1 MYAWLVPQAA
11 RSLQALNCDCY
22 DLSYQL
28 LLCLVTSCVQLLATS
43 WTAAHQASLS
53 LTVSWS
59 LLKLMSIELVMPPH
73 HLILCCPLLLLPS
86 IFPCIRVFTNE
97 SALRIKWPKLLDFH
111 LYHQSFQ

>member
-11 RSLQALNCDCY
+11 RSLEALNCDCY

-28 LLCLVTSCVQLLATS
+28 CFVTSCVQLFVTS

-53 LTVSWS
+53 LTISWS

-73 HLILCCPLLLLPS
+73 HLILCCLLLLLPS
-86 IFPCIRVFTNE
+86 VFPCIRVFTSE
-97 SALRIKWPKLLDFH
+97 SALRIKWPKLLDFQ